1 MNSLQNRRILLCDP
15 FGFSSDREL
24 CESKNDC
31 KIARKRL
38 TRTRLKYRRYL
49 PQRYKYRQKKGTAE
63 GACSS
68 LAVLIELEKMA
79 ENFTRF
85 AKKKLNSKSKLN
97 KQIEAENFVSHHV
110 RFGLYDISYKPNLTF
125 FFSFIQNI
133 SNFKTCLLR

>member
-15 FGFSSDREL
+15 FGGLSSEREL

-31 KIARKRL
+31 KIARERL
-38 TRTRLKYRRYL
+38 TRTRLKYRRCL

-110 RFGLYDISYKPNLTF
+110 RFGLYDI
-125 FFSFIQNI
+125 I
-133 SNFKTCLLR
+133 